1 MDYGMGVNLLSGQIA
16 GKGVDPGE
24 IKGEA
29 GGQIVTYDMMRIS
42 TMEELYSSIGISVEV
57 SGSYGLFS
65 ADGKFK
71 YSKEAKFNSQS
82 TFLLARCV
90 VQNPFT
96 QCEDAQIRPN
106 AGELI
111 KQGKTDVF
119 QLRFGDGFVRGM
131 LT

>member
-1 MDYGMGVNLLSGQIA
+1 MIKAGVPTAMAIRYGLFALQRRTVMDQSVNIPWAPGMDYGMGVNLLNGQIA

-24 IKGEA
+24 IKGGA
-29 GGQIVTYDMMRIS
+29 GGQIVTYDMMLIN

-90 VQNPFT
+90 VQ
-96 QCEDAQIRPN
+96 
-106 AGELI
+106 
-111 KQGKTDVF
+111 
-119 QLRFGDGFVRGM
+119 
-131 LT
+131 